1 MVLLCIIWSDTGAGI
16 SRKELSKLLKMSF
29 MPWTESKY
37 SQKRKGYVQLSINCL
52 QNPKPVKGDTFSF
65 SHYKEEDIGDGA
77 QMSNM
82 TWVKQWSKRPVAEMG
97 CELVS

>member
-29 MPWTESKY
+29 MPVNKSKY
-37 SQKRKGYVQLSINCL
+37 SWKRKGYVQVSINCL
-52 QNPKPVKGDTFSF
+52 QNPKPVKRDTFSF
-65 SHYKEEDIGDGA
+65 SHYKKGDIGNGA

-82 TWVKQWSKRPVAEMG
+82 TWVNNKVRDVAEMW
-97 CELVS
+97 CELVN